1 MKYTVT
7 VGIPVY
13 NEENNIGQLIE
24 SILKQDTS
32 SFILDNIIVISDGST
47 DRTGEIVQSFE
58 KKYPMVSFISD
69 GERKSKCFRLNQLYQ
84 MNESDILIT
93 FDGDIGLS
101 NNTVLENMVNTF
113 NDDNISLVAAY
124 DQPTKP
130 TNIQQRIIN
139 AWYEVWGNIRVHY
152 KNGSNIYNLHGNA
165 TALRKN
171 LAREIEYPVGIT
183 ADQDYLYLS
192 TVKKNNKFAY
202 ARNAIILFHTP
213 EFFSEFFSQ
222 TTRFLTEK
230 QVLYDIFG
238 PWISAEYYI
247 PKLFQ
252 IKEILRSF
260 VNEPLFTVLAF
271 MMYFVLITFI
281 HESDPLHKK
290 GMWQQVKST
299 KKAVGI

>member
-13 NEENNIGQLIE
+13 NEENNIGHLIE
-24 SILKQDTS
+24 SILKQDYS
-32 SFILDNIIVISDGST
+32 SYILDNIIVISDGCT
-47 DRTGEIVQSFE
+47 DRTGEIVQSYA
-58 KKYPMVSFISD
+58 KKYPVISYISD
-69 GERKSKCFRLNQLYQ
+69 GERKSKCYRLNQLYQ
-84 MNESDILIT
+84 MNESDILVT

-101 NNTVLENMVNTF
+101 NNTVLENMVKVF
-113 NDDNISLVAAY
+113 DDENISLVAAY

-152 KNGSNIYNLHGNA
+152 KNGKNIYNLHGNA
-165 TALRKN
+165 TAIRKS
-171 LAREIEYPVGIT
+171 LAKEIHYPVGIT
-183 ADQDYLYLS
+183 ADQDFLYLS
-192 TVKKNNKFAY
+192 AVQRHTQFAY

-213 EFFSEFFSQ
+213 EFFNDFFSQ

-230 QVLYDIFG
+230 KILYDIFG
-238 PWISAEYYI
+238 SWISTEYYV

-252 IKEILRSF
+252 IQEILNTFIS
-260 VNEPLFTVLAF
+260 EPIFTALAF
-271 MMYFVLITFI
+271 IMYFFLVISL
-281 HESDPLHKK
+281 HENDPLQKK

-299 KKAVGI
+299 KKLIEE